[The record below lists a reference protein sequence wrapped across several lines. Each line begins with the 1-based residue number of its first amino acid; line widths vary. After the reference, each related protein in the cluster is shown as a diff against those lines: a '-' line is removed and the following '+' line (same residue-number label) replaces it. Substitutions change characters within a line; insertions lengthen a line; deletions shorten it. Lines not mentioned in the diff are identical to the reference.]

1 MKYHTIPHGKILQS
15 TKPCSVCVCVCARA
29 QAHQHECIMSDLSA
43 SNTTRLVPL
52 MDERQEKTKHTSL
65 TSMNDTTS

>member
-1 MKYHTIPHGKILQS
+1 MKYHTVRYCRVPNHVVW
-15 TKPCSVCVCVCARA
+15 VCVCVCARA
-29 QAHQHECIMSDLSA
+29 QAHQRECIMSDLSA